1 MICFLYIVLGG
12 AKKIF
17 NLLIAMIQ
25 ICNYNIWFF
34 KSYLMNDVMFF
45 NNSEHQYKKA
55 LENFSAQWDK
65 KWGSAGNQPAKKIL
79 IS

>member
-1 MICFLYIVLGG
+1 
-12 AKKIF
+12 
-17 NLLIAMIQ
+17 
-25 ICNYNIWFF
+25 
-34 KSYLMNDVMFF
+34 MNDVMFF